1 MRKIARF
8 RLQRNKCFCSNIATG
23 IVAGRSPLATGGAQS
38 EPNTTQ
44 GRALVLN
51 LFGWL
56 SENSLPTRIGGQR
69 LLRKPDPEGQET
81 YMQHKND
88 ARKDELEGVAQ
99 RLRNERPEASP
110 LELDRIKTTAMS
122 RARAGVRRG
131 GAGSRRLAVAG
142 LTVGLLAAGTGG
154 VIASA
159 GSSGTHGNAATA
171 QYGSNC
177 DTNNGNG
184 TNIGSGNGNK
194 NGNTAF
200 ASYLGHSDKGKGKDS
215 GSSSNKS
222 SNNGNENGND
232 NGNES
237 GNGNNNFNCNEN
249 SFNETIINEENNS
262 TTTITNNY
270 NATTITV
277 AAATPPAVGGV
288 QASTTSKKATTSSRH
303 IKIHINVP
311 RKAKL
316 SKVTL
321 KVNGKVVSVLKGKK
335 ASANI
340 SLVNLPCSTGA
351 TTVTITAVT
360 SNGKKIT
367 QSHTYHLC

>member
-1 MRKIARF
+1 M
-8 RLQRNKCFCSNIATG
+8 QR
-23 IVAGRSPLATGGAQS
+23 
-38 EPNTTQ
+38 
-44 GRALVLN
+44 
-51 LFGWL
+51 
-56 SENSLPTRIGGQR
+56 
-69 LLRKPDPEGQET
+69 
-81 YMQHKND
+81 KND
-88 ARKDELEGVAQ
+88 AHKDELEGVAQ

-110 LELDRIKTTAMS
+110 LELDRIKMTAMS
-122 RARAGVRRG
+122 RAQAGTRRGRAGT
-131 GAGSRRLAVAG
+131 RRLAVAS

-159 GSSGTHGNAATA
+159 GSSQTHGNAAVA

-177 DTNNGNG
+177 DTNNGN
-184 TNIGSGNGNK
+184 NIGSGNGNK
-194 NGNTAF
+194 DGNGNGNSNF
-200 ASYLGHSDKGKGKDS
+200 ASYLGHSSKGKGKDS
-215 GSSSNKS
+215 GSGGNNSSG
-222 SNNGNENGND
+222 NGNGNGVGNGTE

-237 GNGNNNFNCNEN
+237 GNGSNNFNCNEN
-249 SFNETIINEENNS
+249 SFNTTENNI
-262 TTTITNNY
+262 TETVTNTVTNNY
-270 NATTITV
+270 YATTITF
-277 AAATPPAVGGV
+277 ATPAPPAASGV
-288 QASTTSKKATTSSRH
+288 QAASTTKKATTSSRR

-340 SLVNLPCSTGA
+340 NLVNLPCSANG

-360 SNGKKIT
+360 NSGKKIT